1 MGASGVD
8 ASYSA
13 GTKPAGSYR
22 SQRLAFLSG
31 SALTRRDGYR
41 EGEYGDQEKGAQEG
55 GQVITRSESHMNL
68 VSDCRDRSQAAWL
81 HFPHIELLFLVF
93 AFEGAVASEVAAL
106 RDSRCPWVTIAAATT
121 LVSPRL
127 CRGYANFACLQYSN
141 KAGRVSKKSRFLRE
155 LLSTFK

>member
-1 MGASGVD
+1 M
-8 ASYSA
+8 
-13 GTKPAGSYR
+13 
-22 SQRLAFLSG
+22 
-31 SALTRRDGYR
+31 
-41 EGEYGDQEKGAQEG
+41 
-55 GQVITRSESHMNL
+55 ITRSESHMNL